1 MSQKFNPAPPDKHS
15 EKPADAV
22 KQDIETTKKLDA
34 GLIGGSF
41 PASDPRSAVQPAP
54 SKYDAEEP
62 S

>member
-1 MSQKFNPAPPDKHS
+1 MPQKFNPAPPDKHS
-15 EKPADAV
+15 EKPAEAV
-22 KQDIETTKKLDA
+22 KRDIETTNELDA

-41 PASDPRSAVQPAP
+41 PASDPRSEAQPAP